1 MEIDSAEE
9 TNIEQLTN
17 ISIHGEHIEP
27 ESTDDYVN
35 IGNCKK
41 RKSSFVW
48 KYFRHLENSSNGSLE
63 CLICG
68 SSVSKQTSNLA
79 RHLFAAHDINRST
92 DIGDT
97 QESAPVSAVGRP
109 SSSFIWKY
117 CTKEDYRY
125 ARCHLCDKLLYFGGG
140 NTANITKHLRRKH
153 SDVITS
159 RELCRAKTMD
169 DAEEFVAVISSNQ
182 LDSTMN
188 SCDDELIKVKDE
200 NNSEGRRMR
209 KERKGS
215 SYVWNYCEK
224 LSRHTIRCK
233 LCKKVMSFHGTANVI
248 THLQRRH
255 NIVGRVESETARL
268 NNVGDEDNAIADL
281 KNDQDAAAQRRRRST
296 AATSIVWKYCTRLGP
311 DVVRCSF
318 CKKNL
323 SFQGTSNLQRHLHR
337 MHGVVTQTRVFG
349 ELLQEAAEIDDTLI
363 WEHCEHTE
371 DGKIKCTMCKS
382 VFDDKDCKDIRT
394 HLTTTHAIASAPP
407 VKRDRRRRRNL
418 GLDDACEETDDYE
431 YDNEEDNWRSENGEF
446 TIEYNDG
453 NMKKDHTTFD
463 DIIEEDQAGQIICD
477 EDPFDPNM
485 MHNYPMARP
494 LSAASSFD
502 ESPDRT
508 FKMSTGTSRLR
519 KLNEERLRMETE
531 YFKEKA
537 GYYRMQKYFTAL
549 QAKKARIELDRLLNI
564 NSNDTAYHVNIDMPN
579 VQTSTSSI

>member
-9 TNIEQLTN
+9 TNIEQLTT

-27 ESTDDYVN
+27 ESTEDYVN
-35 IGNCKK
+35 AGNCKK

-48 KYFRHLENSSNGSLE
+48 KYFRQLENNSNGSLE

-68 SSVSKQTSNLA
+68 SSVSNQTSNLA
-79 RHLFAAHDINRST
+79 RHLFAAHDISRST
-92 DIGDT
+92 DIGDN
-97 QESAPVSAVGRP
+97 QEGIPISAVGRP

-117 CTKEDYRY
+117 CTKEDCRY

-159 RELCRAKTMD
+159 RELRGSKNMD
-169 DAEEFVAVISSNQ
+169 ESEEFVAVISSNQ

-188 SCDDELIKVKDE
+188 SCDDELLKVKED

-255 NIVGRVESETARL
+255 NIVGRVESEVSRL
-268 NNVGDEDNAIADL
+268 NNIADEDNVMIDL
-281 KNDQDAAAQRRRRST
+281 KDDQDEAMHRRRKTSS
-296 AATSIVWKYCTRLGP
+296 ATSIVWKYCTRLGP

-337 MHGVVTQTRVFG
+337 MHGVVTQPRVFG
-349 ELLQEAAEIDDTLI
+349 ELLQDPEDIDDNFI
-363 WEHCEHTE
+363 WEHCEHT
-371 DGKIKCTMCKS
+371 DNGKIKCTMCKS
-382 VFDDKDCKDIRT
+382 VFDEKDFKDIRT
-394 HLTTTHAIASAPP
+394 HLTTTHAITSSPP
-407 VKRDRRRRRNL
+407 VKRVRRRRRNY
-418 GLDDACEETDDYE
+418 GLEDTCEETDDYD
-431 YDNEEDNWRSENGEF
+431 YDHEEDNWRGVNEEL

-453 NMKKDHTTFD
+453 NIKKDHTTFD
-463 DIIEEDQAGQIICD
+463 DIIEEDQAGQILCD

-485 MHNYPMARP
+485 MHNFPMARP
-494 LSAASSFD
+494 LSAASSRD
-502 ESPDRT
+502 ASPDRPFRAPT
-508 FKMSTGTSRLR
+508 DNSRLR

-549 QAKKARIELDRLLNI
+549 QAKKARLELDRLLNV
-564 NSNDTAYHVNIDMPN
+564 NSNDTGYHVNIDMPN
-579 VQTSTSSI
+579 VQTSTSGI